1 MRYREI
7 HELLACACE
16 LSEEEHEQLL
26 NDDDFEDLAFEKFGC
41 DVDTFSKIAEA
52 LLKLTPKIET
62 AITKDV
68 INAFV
73 SGNRIIIKGT
83 K

>member
-1 MRYREI
+1 MCLRTNRRRVRKRVNEG
-7 HELLACACE
+7 
-16 LSEEEHEQLL
+16 
-26 NDDDFEDLAFEKFGC
+26 DDFEDLAFENFGC
-41 DVDTFSKIAEA
+41 DVDDFSKIAES

-73 SGNRIIIKGT
+73 SGNRIIIRGT